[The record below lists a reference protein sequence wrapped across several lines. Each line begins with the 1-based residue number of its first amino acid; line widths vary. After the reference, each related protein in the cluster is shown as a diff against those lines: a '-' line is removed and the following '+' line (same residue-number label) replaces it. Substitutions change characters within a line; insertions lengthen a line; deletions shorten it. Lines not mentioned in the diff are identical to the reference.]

1 MANLFWKQKGGKA
14 LNLVPHPFSSEE
26 EFERAVFE
34 TKGLLQEVY
43 LLRRQV
49 RGGRKS
55 GVPDIIGVDTDGN
68 VCIVEM
74 KNVHVDSTILPQVVQ
89 YAFWAESNPD
99 SIKTLWLESKE
110 QPEDVKTSFDNYGV
124 RIIVI
129 APSID
134 PSTLSLVGKVNYP
147 VDLIEITRWA
157 EKGTEFLLVNRL
169 APAVQARVRPTRGLG
184 VYDRAFYEAN
194 HNKNSVDHFL
204 RYAEEIRK
212 FVNKQGWPLELKF
225 NKNYCGFKLGFFNAF
240 GITWIGSKSFV
251 FFFKIPEKQARR
263 LAPKGVRME
272 YWHQWKQAAFNIEPG
287 KTRVTAFSPLFK
299 AAFENQT
306 GTK

>member
-1 MANLFWKQKGGKA
+1 MANLFWKQKSGKT
-14 LNLVPHPFSSEE
+14 LNLVSVPFASEE

-43 LLRRQV
+43 LLKRQV

-55 GVPDIIGVDTDGN
+55 GIPDIIGVDTDGN

-74 KNVHVDSTILPQVVQ
+74 KNVHVDSTILSQVVQ

-99 SIKTLWLESKE
+99 SIKTLWLEAAE
-110 QPEDVKTSFDNYGV
+110 QPKDVKISFDSYGV

-134 PSTLSLVGKVNYP
+134 RSTLSLVGKINYP
-147 VDLIEITRWA
+147 TDLIEITRWT
-157 EKGTEFLLVNRL
+157 EKGTEFLLVNKL
-169 APAVQARVRPTRGLG
+169 LPEAPVRVRPTRGLG

-194 HNKNSVDHFL
+194 YNKQSVDQFL
-204 RYAEEIRK
+204 RYAEEMRK
-212 FVNKQGWPLELKF
+212 FVRKQGWPLELKF

-240 GITWIGSKSFV
+240 GITWVGSKSFV
-251 FFFKIPEKQARR
+251 FFFKIPEKNAKR
-263 LAPKGVRME
+263 LAPHGVRMD
-272 YWHQWKQAAFNIEPG
+272 YWHEWKQAVFYIEPG
-287 KTRVTAFSPLFK
+287 KTKVSHFALLFK

-306 GTK
+306 GAR

>member
-1 MANLFWKQKGGKA
+1 MANLFWKQKGGKT
-14 LNLVPHPFSSEE
+14 LNLVSVPFASEE

-34 TKGLLQEVY
+34 TKGLLQDVY
-43 LLRRQV
+43 LLKRQV

-110 QPEDVKTSFDNYGV
+110 QPEDVKISFDNYGV

-134 PSTLSLVGKVNYP
+134 PSTLSLVGKIDYP
-147 VDLIEITRWA
+147 VDLVEITRWA
-157 EKGTEFLLVNRL
+157 EKATEFLLVNKL
-169 APAVQARVRPTRGLG
+169 APAVPTRIRPTRGLG
-184 VYDRAFYEAN
+184 VYDRSFYEAN
-194 HNKNSVDHFL
+194 YNKESVDHFL
-204 RYAEEIRK
+204 RYAEETRK
-212 FVNKQGWPLELKF
+212 FVNRQGWPLELKF

-240 GITWIGSKSFV
+240 GITWIGTKSFD

-263 LAPKGVRME
+263 LAPKGARMD
-272 YWHQWKQAAFNIEPG
+272 YWHQWKQAVFSIDPG
-287 KTRVTAFSPLFK
+287 KTKVSVFAPLFK
-299 AAFENQT
+299 AAFENLT
-306 GTK
+306 GAR